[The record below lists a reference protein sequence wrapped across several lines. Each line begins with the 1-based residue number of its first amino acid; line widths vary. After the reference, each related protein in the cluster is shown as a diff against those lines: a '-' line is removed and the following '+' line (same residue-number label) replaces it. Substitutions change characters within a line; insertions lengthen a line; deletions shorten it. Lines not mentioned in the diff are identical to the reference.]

1 MDENLRVM
9 CENTLDSVNTEISK
23 DNNPSIKETGTVD
36 QIVSNVLDFTVRVTE
51 NKEIAEKLLK
61 NGLSPRRK
69 DSSNFVNAI
78 FIALVGF
85 ILRKYSIN
93 SKENPILS
101 IVYTLNNLQHV
112 QSKISKSNLIYI
124 IPSEFL
130 LSIQKDIQK
139 YTSLYLAPF
148 VSLSL
153 RLFPC
158 VHPQLLPLSHSS
170 LSSSIPCFLSSSSLL
185 MWRLDALNPSS
196 LYSYILLLSFPLFH
210 HYLLSK
216 FKITLINF
224 PVYLIG
230 PKLMSQKVE

>member
-1 MDENLRVM
+1 MDENLRVL

-23 DNNPSIKETGTVD
+23 DNNPS
-36 QIVSNVLDFTVRVTE
+36 
-51 NKEIAEKLLK
+51 
-61 NGLSPRRK
+61 
-69 DSSNFVNAI
+69 
-78 FIALVGF
+78 
-85 ILRKYSIN
+85 

-153 RLFPC
+153 HLFPC

>member
-78 FIALVGF
+78 FIAFVGF

-158 VHPQLLPLSHSS
+158 VHPQLLPLSPFPFIPVLLLIFL
-170 LSSSIPCFLSSSSLL
+170 LSS
-185 MWRLDALNPSS
+185 
-196 LYSYILLLSFPLFH
+196 H
-210 HYLLSK
+210 
-216 FKITLINF
+216 
-224 PVYLIG
+224 VEIG
-230 PKLMSQKVE
+230 